1 MPRKEKKMLGILW
14 GSLQALFAS
23 FSFPG
28 SELSEE
34 SDLGHTIDPNG

>member
-1 MPRKEKKMLGILW
+1 MLRTLW

-23 FSFPG
+23 FSLGTDPDG
-28 SELSEE
+28 PLSAS